1 MDCGRREVTT
11 KIIQVP
17 MSEELLKKLNRYS
30 KKQKVK
36 RAALVR
42 QACERLLRQLQEE
55 ELDRQYVEGYRRIPD
70 DGMIA
75 EAQIKMIAEILP
87 KEEW

>member
-1 MDCGRREVTT
+1 MTT

-17 MSEELLKKLNRYS
+17 MNEELLKKLNKFS
-30 KKQKVK
+30 KKRKIK

-42 QACERLLRQLQEE
+42 QACERLLKQLQEE
-55 ELDRQYVEGYRRIPD
+55 EMDRQYVEGYRRIPD

-75 EAQIKMIAEILP
+75 EAQMKMLAEILP
-87 KEEW
+87 KEDW

>member
-1 MDCGRREVTT
+1 MTT

-17 MSEELLKKLNRYS
+17 MSEELLKKLNKFS

-42 QACERLLRQLQEE
+42 QACERLLKQLQEE
-55 ELDRQYVEGYRRIPD
+55 EMDRQYVEGYRRIPED
-70 DGMIA
+70 PAIGEVGLKLA
-75 EAQIKMIAEILP
+75 AEILA
-87 KEEW
+87 KEDW

>member
-1 MDCGRREVTT
+1 VEDAMTT

-17 MSEELLKKLNRYS
+17 MNEELLKKLNKFS

-42 QACERLLRQLQEE
+42 QACERLLKQLQEE
-55 ELDRQYVEGYRRIPD
+55 EWDRQYVEGYRRIPED
-70 DGMIA
+70 PAIGEVGLKLA
-75 EAQIKMIAEILP
+75 AEILA
-87 KEEW
+87 KEDW

>member
-1 MDCGRREVTT
+1 MTT

-17 MSEELLKKLNRYS
+17 MNEELLKKLNKFS

-42 QACERLLRQLQEE
+42 QACERLLKQLQEE
-55 ELDRQYVEGYRRIPD
+55 ELDRQYVEGYRRIPED
-70 DGMIA
+70 PAIGEAGLKLAA
-75 EAQIKMIAEILP
+75 EVLA
-87 KEEW
+87 KEDW